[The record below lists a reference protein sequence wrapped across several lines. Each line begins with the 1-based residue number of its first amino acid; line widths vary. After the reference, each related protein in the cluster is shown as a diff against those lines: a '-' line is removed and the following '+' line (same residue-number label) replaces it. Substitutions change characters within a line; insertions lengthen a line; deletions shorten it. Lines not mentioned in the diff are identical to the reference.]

1 MKKTR
6 FDELR
11 AARDGK
17 KLRLRAQ
24 RLPLSLVLVA
34 IVLVG
39 IAYWASGAIKERD
52 ISEQKQCDNY
62 CVTNYNLK
70 GVLVPIVTN
79 QRTRPGA
86 SKGPYKCTC
95 PR

>member
-1 MKKTR
+1 MK

-11 AARDGK
+11 KVGEGK
-17 KLRLRAQ
+17 KSGLNVKRLTLA
-24 RLPLSLVLVA
+24 LVMVS
-34 IVLVG
+34 IILVG
-39 IAYWASGAIKERD
+39 IAYCASGAIRARD
-52 ISEQKQCDNY
+52 ISEQQQCDDY
-62 CVTNYNLK
+62 CMVTYNLK

-86 SKGPYKCTC
+86 SQGPYKCTC